1 MTDAPQLLNVIYI
14 LLLIAITA
22 TLVIFLKTNLLTA
35 YFRKRQLNSA
45 TGYLLKSPDYRVI
58 NNIRLTTVFGQL
70 QCDYIIVSRFGV
82 FIVETFNYDGVVEGA
97 EWQAIWTVIK
107 NKQKS
112 QQFDNPIQQVESSK
126 KVLVKLLGMN
136 KYEIFSVVVITGAA
150 NFKSKLVENMTYG
163 KGYLKFIQ
171 GKTRPIISLPKTQ
184 QIIDIIESEQLK
196 SSRNKSAAVKDASS
210 SKKQSETNLC
220 PSCGGDM
227 IIELVESGS
236 DVGQQILRCTL
247 YPTCRGSKTLV

>member
-1 MTDAPQLLNVIYI
+1 MTSTPQLLNIFYI
-14 LLLIAITA
+14 LLLFTIATSI
-22 TLVIFLKTNLLTA
+22 VIFFKKSLLIS

-45 TGYLLKSPDYRVI
+45 TRYLLKSHDYRVI
-58 NNIRLTTVFGQL
+58 NNIYLSTPFGRL

-82 FIVETFNYDGVVEGA
+82 FIVETFNYDGMIEGA
-97 EWQAIWTVIK
+97 EWQATWTVNT
-107 NKQKS
+107 NKQKKR
-112 QQFDNPIQQVESSK
+112 QFDNPLQQVNNSK
-126 KVLVKLLGMN
+126 KVLFNLLGIS
-136 KYEIFSVVVITGAA
+136 KYEIFPVIVIIGAA

-163 KGYLKFIQ
+163 NGYLNFIR

-184 QIIDIIESEQLK
+184 EIIDIIESEQLK
-196 SSRNKSAAVKDASS
+196 SSRNKSVIKNASS
-210 SKKQSETNLC
+210 STNQSETHQC

-247 YPTCRGSKTLV
+247 YPTCRGSKTLS